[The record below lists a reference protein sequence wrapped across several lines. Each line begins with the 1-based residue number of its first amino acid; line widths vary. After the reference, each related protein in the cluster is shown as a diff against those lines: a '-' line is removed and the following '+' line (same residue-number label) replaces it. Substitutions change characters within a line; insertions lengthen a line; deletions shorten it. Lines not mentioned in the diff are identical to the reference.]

1 MIMLTQKQ
9 RKIKSV
15 SSISFLV
22 DYIEYIFTVAFVIEA
37 AVKIIAMGFVLGER
51 TYLRDP
57 WNWLDFV
64 VVVMSLLSTLP
75 SVNNFSVIRTFRVF
89 RPLRSFSSFPA
100 MKSIVST
107 LLKSTSK
114 LGELMIVAILFF
126 YIFSILGL
134 SLWNGDIHYR
144 WYQTPEPVNGVWNIV
159 DGDTRLWGRR
169 KCPVGYCRSIIEQ
182 NKKDPDSI
190 SLDNYQ

>member
-1 MIMLTQKQ
+1 M
-9 RKIKSV
+9 
-15 SSISFLV
+15 
-22 DYIEYIFTVAFVIEA
+22 DYVEYVFTLAFTIEA
-37 AVKIIAMGFVLGER
+37 AVKIIAMGFIMDKG

-57 WNWLDFV
+57 WNWLDFI

-107 LLKSTSK
+107 LLKSASK

-144 WYQTPEPVNGVWNIV
+144 WYETPEPVNGTWTIV
-159 DGDTRLWGRR
+159 EGDTRLCGRR
-169 KCPVGYCRSIIEQ
+169 ACPVGYCRSIVEQ
-182 NKKDPDSI
+182 NRNHPETI
-190 SLDNYQ
+190 SLENYR